1 MERIK
6 GFTIVELMVVMG
18 IFGIIS
24 SVVVTI
30 YFQIV
35 QASNRASIAAEVE
48 QNASYAME
56 IMVREIRSANCVS
69 GESGNDDILY
79 IKDADCEGTIM
90 TFTIEEEDGKK
101 NLVKKLADLT
111 THKLNDP
118 GKVVAKSLS
127 FGPGILDSS
136 AKSVAIDLVMES
148 AKPAPHTQFKG
159 EISLHETVSLRKY

>member
-1 MERIK
+1 MERLK

-30 YFQIV
+30 YFQLV

-48 QNASYAME
+48 QDASYAME
-56 IMVREIRSANCVS
+56 IMVREIRGASCIQGG
-69 GESGNDDILY
+69 GETLEIRDVN
-79 IKDADCEGTIM
+79 CEGTVT
-90 TFTIEEEDGKK
+90 TFTKSNG
-101 NLVKKLADLT
+101 NLVKIVDSIE
-111 THKLNDP
+111 HNLNDP
-118 GKVVAKSLS
+118 EKVRVKSLA
-127 FGPGILDSS
+127 FGPDPIDFSS
-136 AKSVAIDLVMES
+136 RSVIIDLVMES